1 MRNVVVVVVLLSS
14 LGLAACSEPNQE
26 VKSAADPWSDFKGTY
41 SASAPK
47 EETSEDGEP
56 AKKEAKG
63 KPSAKHEP
71 AEDAAASTKRGPS
84 KGTVNGESLS
94 SVDVDVLTDVSKSAL
109 KARMLEYFR
118 QVEQTG
124 EELIVTDNNRP
135 VLKVVPIVSRQPA
148 SSVFADVRGRVVY
161 HEDLL
166 APTLDEWTDT

>member
-1 MRNVVVVVVLLSS
+1 M
-14 LGLAACSEPNQE
+14 
-26 VKSAADPWSDFKGTY
+26 TI
-41 SASAPK
+41 
-47 EETSEDGEP
+47 
-56 AKKEAKG
+56 
-63 KPSAKHEP
+63 
-71 AEDAAASTKRGPS
+71 
-84 KGTVNGESLS
+84 
-94 SVDVDVLTDVSKSAL
+94 VSKSAL